1 MPVPK
6 EAQEKE
12 TGRVVLFPTRI
23 SLTKGKPRQ
32 KEVGKASEAE
42 AGIADLQKYERSAEP
57 DDYPRRMM
65 INIAAF
71 AFIVVLTLAGIWL
84 VEQLA
89 LLRKQQDCVL
99 SGRRNCADIEW
110 NSRGR

>member
-1 MPVPK
+1 VPAPK

-23 SLTKGKPRQ
+23 SLGKGKPRET
-32 KEVGKASEAE
+32 EVGRANAVE
-42 AGIADLQKYERSAEP
+42 AGVADLKKYEQTTEP

-65 INIAAF
+65 INLAAF
-71 AFIVVLTLAGIWL
+71 AFIVVLTLAGIWI